1 MHARLVRVKGSP
13 EGAAQRRAVFEQEVV
28 PVMRAQPGFVGVVA
42 IADPDTGAAAMATYW
57 ESEEALNRSA
67 GALADLRD
75 RMTAV
80 QTLEPLS
87 LEQYEVILM
96 ERRGA
101 PAPGNAVR
109 LSRATGNADAAG
121 EALAQLRE
129 GVALASTLAGFRA
142 FVAGVDRSTGRYFVA
157 TGWETASDRE
167 AAEEVTA
174 EQRARLAERI
184 GATALEVER
193 YEVLVAAMPAKVTGS

>member
-13 EGAAQRRAVFEQEVV
+13 EGTEEGRVIFEREAV
-28 PVMRAQPGFVGVVA
+28 PVMRAQPGFVGVVV
-42 IADPDTGAAAMATYW
+42 IADHDTGAAAVATYW
-57 ESEEALNRSA
+57 ESEETLDRSA

>member
-80 QTLEPLS
+80 QTVEPLT

-101 PAPGNAVR
+101 PTPGNAVR
-109 LSRATGNADAAG
+109 LSRAMGNADAAA

-129 GVALASTLAGFRA
+129 GVELASTLPGFKA

-157 TGWETASDRE
+157 TGWETASHRD
-167 AAEEVTA
+167 AAEEATA
-174 EQRARLAERI
+174 EQGARLAERI
-184 GATALEVER
+184 GVTHLEVER
-193 YEVLVAAMPAKVTGS
+193 YDVLVAAMPADVAGS

>member
-1 MHARLVRVKGSP
+1 MHARLTRVKGSP
-13 EGAAQRRAVFEQEVV
+13 EGVEQRRAVFEQEVV

-42 IADPDTGAAAMATYW
+42 VADPDTGAAAMATYW

-80 QTLEPLS
+80 QTVEPLS
-87 LEQYEVILM
+87 LEQYEVIVM

-101 PAPGNAVR
+101 PGPGNAVR
-109 LSRATGNADAAG
+109 LSRATGNAEAAG
-121 EALAQLRE
+121 EALAQLLE
-129 GVALASTLAGFRA
+129 GVAVVSALPGFKA

-157 TGWETASDRE
+157 TGWETAADLD
-167 AAEEVTA
+167 AAETATA

-184 GATALEVER
+184 GAVHLEVER
-193 YEVLVAAMPAKVTGS
+193 YDVLVAAMPADVPSS